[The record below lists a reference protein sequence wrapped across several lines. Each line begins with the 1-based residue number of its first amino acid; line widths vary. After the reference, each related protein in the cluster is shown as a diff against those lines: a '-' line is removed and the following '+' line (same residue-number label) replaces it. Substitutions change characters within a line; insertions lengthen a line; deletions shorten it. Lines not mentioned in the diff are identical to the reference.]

1 MSASVDKIKIPILL
15 HHVCGTVTIHGVAPT
30 PIPNDDGD
38 FFPDLK
44 KIKYRKNIYITLC
57 SWIKFWERTG
67 LVKTFKKRNYS
78 FMPYADQNEYL
89 TM

>member
-1 MSASVDKIKIPILL
+1 MSFDKIKIPILL

-44 KIKYRKNIYITLC
+44 KVNIEKIYI
-57 SWIKFWERTG
+57 
-67 LVKTFKKRNYS
+67 
-78 FMPYADQNEYL
+78 
-89 TM
+89 